1 MAGGSYAY
9 QRAVP
14 QRVPPRRPAALA
26 NGSQRALF
34 AFAVLTLFLASS
46 YSGIALLARVTPA
59 LFPGR
64 SLRNVP
70 VVAAIDKVAPVS
82 GPSET
87 SALTDPIQILVLGLD
102 RRPEYDR
109 DGNLLPLPDG
119 KEAAALTDVIMV
131 IRIDPLTKK
140 STMLSFPRDMWIET
154 HREGHEPY
162 YDRINVSFEMGV
174 LDGGDRAAG
183 IDQVKRDMR
192 ENFGIEIDH
201 AVVLDFK
208 GVEGLVDAIGGI
220 NVDVPGDLAIYNWPY
235 SDDDRTVQYVSFPPG
250 INNMDGYH
258 AVAFGRNR
266 EGDSDLY
273 RIQRQQ
279 LVIKAAI
286 DKTFS
291 SGFIGRNPLD
301 LWDAYGD
308 LVKTDIPTSELLGLA
323 DLVRRTNGSMVSYS
337 LGDPVDDVP
346 TMIPYTVPETGAA
359 VLQWN
364 PENVQYWLSRA
375 FPATRY
381 ADAVVE
387 LQNGYGRGEQGA
399 TRTTALG
406 KYLVYS
412 RGLVTVYYGDDVPAQ
427 PHTVVMLHRAD
438 QRKAAEDIAGWLSL
452 PKNAVRDDFVPS
464 DNTLSPD
471 ITVVVGQD
479 FVIPGTR

>member
-46 YSGIALLARVTPA
+46 YTGIALLARVTPA

-87 SALTDPIQILVLGLD
+87 SAFTDPIQILVLGVD
-102 RRPEYDR
+102 RRPEYDK
-109 DGNLLPLPDG
+109 DGKLLPLPDG
-119 KEAAALTDVIMV
+119 QEAAALTDVIMV

-140 STMLSFPRDMWIET
+140 STMLSFPRDMLVEI
-154 HREGHEPY
+154 HRKDRQPY
-162 YDRINVSFEMGV
+162 EDRINTSFEMGV
-174 LDGGDRAAG
+174 RDGGDRAAG
-183 IDQVKRDMR
+183 IAQMKRDMK
-192 ENFGIEIDH
+192 ENFGIEVDYS
-201 AVVLDFK
+201 VVLDFK
-208 GVEGLVDAIGGI
+208 GVEGLVDALGGI
-220 NVDVPGDLAIYNWPY
+220 TVDVPSDLAIYDWAY
-235 SDDDRTVQYVSFPPG
+235 SDDDRTVKYVSFPPG
-250 INNMDGYH
+250 INNLDGYN

-273 RIQRQQ
+273 RIKRQQ
-279 LVIKAAI
+279 LVVKAAV

-291 SGFIGRNPLD
+291 SGIVGRDPRD
-301 LWDAYGD
+301 LWDAYSG
-308 LVKTDIPTSELLGLA
+308 LVKTDVPLVSLAGLA
-323 DLVRRTNGSMVSYS
+323 DVVRLTNVSMVSYS
-337 LGDPVDDVP
+337 LGDPVDEVP
-346 TMIPYTVPETGAA
+346 TMIPFTTDEGAA

-375 FPATRY
+375 FPATRH

-387 LQNGYGRGEQGA
+387 LQNAYGRGEQGA

-412 RGLVTVYYGDDVPAQ
+412 RGLVTVYYGDDVPVQ
-427 PHTVVMLHRAD
+427 PNTVVVLHRQV
-438 QRKAAEDIAGWLSL
+438 QRKAAEDIADWLSL
-452 PKNAVRDDFVPS
+452 PKNRIREDLVPS
-464 DNTLSPD
+464 DNSLSPD

-479 FVIPGTR
+479 FVIPGGR